1 MPPLPESSVQGRA
14 RNDTL
19 CKTENSIVHI
29 YEWEGV
35 GLAGDGESQM
45 RPVTPAS
52 PLLDSTTSFLRLRAS
67 DTPPSKNI
75 LFTALPSDLFFPF
88 KLNFGSSL
96 NYDFDQKILWVQ
108 TLWFSDALT
117 LGSSFPHT

>member
-1 MPPLPESSVQGRA
+1 M
-14 RNDTL
+14 
-19 CKTENSIVHI
+19 
-29 YEWEGV
+29 
-35 GLAGDGESQM
+35 GLAGDGEGQM

-52 PLLDSTTSFLRLRAS
+52 PLLDSTTSFLRLQAS
-67 DTPPSKNI
+67 DIPPSKNI